1 MILYRSDHLASLA
14 IEAIPTATSRKVI
27 VGGFL
32 PVDSRPFLGPTS
44 PSQISRGFYVTCLM
58 ILWFCTPIRAYE
70 YLDVCIAETQSKQH
84 SMLIPSHT
92 HTYRMYYLW
101 PFPTDGDGFIPTL
114 PYLGES
120 GYSRCRR
127 TVYSIYVYLIN
138 GLIWHVSRWFP
149 EMGLPQTHGFQNVP
163 YIINIHF
170 RATMTMETPK
180 NLIPCGAENGHHE
193 SKRPFHQWIFLI
205 KLVKSI

>member
-1 MILYRSDHLASLA
+1 MFDDFMILYPYS
-14 IEAIPTATSRKVI
+14 
-27 VGGFL
+27 
-32 PVDSRPFLGPTS
+32 
-44 PSQISRGFYVTCLM
+44 CLR
-58 ILWFCTPIRAYE
+58 ILRCLHCRDTIKAAFNADTI
-70 YLDVCIAETQSKQH
+70 
-84 SMLIPSHT
+84 T